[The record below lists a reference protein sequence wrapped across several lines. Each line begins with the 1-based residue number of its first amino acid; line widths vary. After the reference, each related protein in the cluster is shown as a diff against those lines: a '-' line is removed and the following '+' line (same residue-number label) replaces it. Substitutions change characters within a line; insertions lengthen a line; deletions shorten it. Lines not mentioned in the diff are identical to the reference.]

1 MLRQAITA
9 SAFGAL
15 CALWTAGALAA
26 PAATAA
32 ADPSGAMPGDDA
44 LTCEQIFQQG
54 MAESQKDQQ
63 ARSQRNAELKAQGQ
77 ATGALVTGAMLA
89 GGMGGTGQAAQAAA
103 EATADR
109 QMAMLTPPP
118 PNLRMQH
125 LKLLYAQKHCG
136 PAAPAATADAPAVR
150 AGDESMTCEQIAAE
164 LAPYA
169 QQVMPNLQALGSTNQ
184 QLYAQG
190 RQMQQQRRAEQAAL
204 LTLAEAGAVDPTGAS
219 KRAYE
224 MAVIAQ
230 TAKEKS
236 ENEAIANSPL
246 AQENRAQGAQLA
258 AQAQQMQANGR
269 VERLLQLAQAKR
281 CDKR

>member
-1 MLRQAITA
+1 MLRQTIIGCV
-9 SAFGAL
+9 FGAL
-15 CALWTAGALAA
+15 CALSIAGALAA
-26 PAATAA
+26 PGANA

-54 MAESQKDQQ
+54 MAESQKEQQ
-63 ARSQRNAELKAQGQ
+63 ARSQRNAGLKAQSE

-89 GGMGGTGQAAQAAA
+89 GGMGGTGQVAQAAA
-103 EATADR
+103 EAEADR

-136 PAAPAATADAPAVR
+136 PAAPAAAADAPAVR
-150 AGDESMTCEQIAAE
+150 AGDEAMTCEQIAAE

-169 QQVMPNLQALGSTNQ
+169 QQMVPNIQALGSTDQ

-190 RQMQQQRRAEQAAL
+190 LQMQQQRRAEHAAVL
-204 LTLAEAGAVDPTGAS
+204 PLADAGAVDPTGAS

-236 ENEAIANSPL
+236 ENEAFTNSPL
-246 AQENRAQGAQLA
+246 AQENRAQSARLA
-258 AQAQQMQANGR
+258 AQGQQMQVNGR
-269 VERLLQLAQAKR
+269 VQRLMQLAQERHCSKR
-281 CDKR
+281 